1 MSKYYSSRVLHFGPY
16 EGKEID
22 YVVEVDP
29 MYILEA
35 VLIQGHGISQE
46 AVARARQ
53 LVDTRDEW
61 DDFDFANDQAYA
73 LGYIT
78 DDDY

>member
-1 MSKYYSSRVLHFGPY
+1 MGRYYSSRVLHYGPY

-22 YVVEVDP
+22 YVVEADP

-35 VLIQGHGISQE
+35 AAVRGHGIPQD
-46 AVARARQ
+46 AIDRARQ
-53 LVDTRDEW
+53 SMDSKDDW
-61 DDFDFANDQAYA
+61 DDFDFAADQAA
-73 LGYIT
+73 TLGYVS